1 MMQTADLDM
10 TVVPITELKFLG
22 AGIEGKFGTGF
33 CLDAGCR
40 FIGTNYH
47 VAAVARPR
55 KIKGQKVVHVY
66 LATGPEDAGAIVNAG
81 FSAGPMKYNSSRD
94 LAIFELR
101 HPLPN
106 HHGIAFNLDDLAP
119 GQEVDIYAYPKESI
133 SPIRRLLRFHGIFK
147 GQTTIGLLAFN
158 YDLSADKAIRP
169 GASGGIVVDS
179 KTQHIVGI
187 LNEISTGEGL
197 MAMAV
202 PVQSLAD
209 FVAKVQPNL
218 MPKIFPPNNFISPV
232 LADLYSKFVP
242 LPAGNALQHRPE
254 ESVEIKTL
262 RAKAQLLADSMRNF
276 IAVQTFAWG
285 SGNGAPDASSAYE
298 VRVADGRQRFRK
310 YPDGEKELEQVPLPH
325 LSGWVLP
332 SDEWSKLPEMVGT
345 ELRLKVQQAPGA
357 VVNGR
362 RTKIFQFY
370 AGVEDNLCPF
380 ESVEDFGFFTV
391 SKNVPVACF
400 GEVWTDEDTNIIR
413 MSEHLELSAKLKAY
427 RGWEDFQVVLTYGQL
442 KQADEPPRLTPVTIY
457 TQVKNN
463 KKIYW
468 CRGQFTNYRVF
479 RSSVRFLTN

>member
-1 MMQTADLDM
+1 MQTADLGM

-33 CLDAGCR
+33 CLDAECR

-55 KIKGQKVVHVY
+55 KIKGQRVVHVY
-66 LATGPEDAGAIVNAG
+66 FATGPADAGAIVNAG
-81 FSAGPMKYNSSRD
+81 FSAGPMKYNPSRD

-133 SPIRRLLRFHGIFK
+133 SPIRRLLRFRGTFK
-147 GQTTIGLLAFN
+147 GQTSIGLLAFN

-187 LNEISTGEGL
+187 LNEISTGGGP

-218 MPKIFPPNNFISPV
+218 MPNIFPPNNFISPV

-242 LPAGNALQHRPE
+242 LPAGNVLQHRPE
-254 ESVEIKTL
+254 ESAEVKTL

-285 SGNGAPDASSAYE
+285 SGNRAPDASSAYE
-298 VRVADGRQRFRK
+298 VRVVDGRQRFRK

-380 ESVEDFGFFTV
+380 EPVEDFGFFTI

-413 MSEHLELSAKLKAY
+413 MSEHLELSAKLKDY
-427 RGWEDFQVVLTYGQL
+427 RGWEDFQVILTYGQF

-457 TQVKNN
+457 TQARNN
-463 KKIYW
+463 KKVYW

-479 RSSVRFLTN
+479 RSSVRLLRN